1 MWYGSLPGIYREI
14 RPDRAAARV
23 PGRRPVKPSS
33 FSNVAPAERMM
44 FSVDEGIVAELHWHF
59 GVLNPTA
66 VAIRKSQAISRQ
78 ETSKGTHNETA
89 YCCSKTIQTCR
100 CAHCTV

>member
-14 RPDRAAARV
+14 RPYRAAARV
-23 PGRRPVKPSS
+23 PGRRTVKPRSC
-33 FSNVAPAERMM
+33 SNLAPDERMI
-44 FSVDEGIVAELHWHF
+44 FAVVECIVAELHWHF

-78 ETSKGTHNETA
+78 ETSKGTHNETD
-89 YCCSKTIQTCR
+89 YCCSKTIQT
-100 CAHCTV
+100 